1 MVNKNIVGKGNICG
15 GLRRKNGGKK
25 GGKYLNMENKIFA
38 EETEKEENIW
48 WRIFC
53 GGEGKQGKYFEKE
66 NAFFAELKTH
76 GEEKGGKYL
85 DKENIVFCG
94 GE

>member
-48 WRIFC
+48 
-53 GGEGKQGKYFEKE
+53 
-66 NAFFAELKTH
+66 
-76 GEEKGGKYL
+76 
-85 DKENIVFCG
+85 
-94 GE
+94 